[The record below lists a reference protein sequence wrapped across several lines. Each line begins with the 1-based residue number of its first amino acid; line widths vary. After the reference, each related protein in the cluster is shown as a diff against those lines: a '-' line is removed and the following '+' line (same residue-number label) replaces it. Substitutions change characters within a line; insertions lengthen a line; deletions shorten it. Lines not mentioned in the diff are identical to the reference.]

1 MRKLIKITLCIA
13 LVLSMVT
20 GCTVVNVAKAGEVN
34 GERIALSEYKYL
46 LSFSQIYFGAMDY
59 DDLLTTVLMYD
70 SYTRSYMYSD
80 LAEFVSEAG
89 NAEGE
94 SSLWE
99 KEMDGE
105 TVEEKLKSFVFDK
118 AVELKLAAQKAAEL
132 GIELTDEEASAITDS
147 KNSFIQAFGSQSKLS
162 EALESVKMTE
172 SELTSM
178 WKSMLLASKVSEA
191 LAGDD
196 EATDEELKK
205 YYNDN
210 YMRVKHILVKV
221 GDDGIEE
228 LSDAEAKA
236 KSIIEELNGGA
247 DFEKLM
253 SEYSSDV
260 DSEGNINGGNTGYVF
275 TEGDF
280 GNPAFENASRA
291 LSVGEYT
298 TEPVLVDGSYSGYH
312 IIKRYALDETYFD
325 NDEDS
330 VKDAVKTAMQN
341 AAYEAAINEMKESA
355 EISRSESKIKRIKLV
370 EIKSD
375 NEDEE

>member
-89 NAEGE
+89 NAEGG
-94 SSLWE
+94 SSLW
-99 KEMDGE
+99 KKDMDGE
-105 TVEEKLKSFVFDK
+105 TVEEKLKSLVFDK

-132 GIELTDEEASAITDS
+132 RIELTDEEASAITDS

-191 LAGDD
+191 LVGDD

-280 GNPAFENASRA
+280 GNPAFENASGA

-298 TEPVLVDGSYSGYH
+298 AEPVLVDGSYSGYH

-341 AAYEAAINEMKESA
+341 AAYEAAINEMKASA
-355 EISRSESKIKRIKLV
+355 EISKSESKIKRIKLV

-375 NEDEE
+375 SEDEE

>member
-1 MRKLIKITLCIA
+1 MKKLIKITLCIA

-34 GERIALSEYKYL
+34 GERIALSQYKYL
-46 LSFSQIYFGAMDY
+46 LSFSQLYFGAMDY

-70 SYTRSYMYSD
+70 GYTRSYMYSD

-89 NAEGE
+89 KAEGE

-105 TVEEKLKSFVFDK
+105 TVEDKLKSFVFEK

-132 GIELTDEEASAITDS
+132 GIELTDEETSSITDS
-147 KNSFIQAFGSQSKLS
+147 KNSFIQAFGSQAKLS

-172 SELTSM
+172 SELMSM
-178 WKSMLLASKVSEA
+178 WKSMLLASKLSEA
-191 LAGDD
+191 LLGD
-196 EATDEELKK
+196 EEVTDEEVKE
-205 YYNDN
+205 YYTDN
-210 YMRVKHILVKV
+210 YMRVKHILIKV

-236 KSIIEELNGGA
+236 LSVIEELNGGA
-247 DFEKLM
+247 DFEVLM
-253 SEYSSDV
+253 NEYSSDV
-260 DSEGNINGGNTGYVF
+260 DSDGNINGGNEGYVF
-275 TEGDF
+275 TEGTF

-291 LSVGEYT
+291 LTVGEYT
-298 TEPVLVDGSYSGYH
+298 EEPVLVDGSYSGYH
-312 IIKRYALDETYFD
+312 IIKRYALDEAYFD

-330 VKDAVKTAMQN
+330 VKATVKSDMQK
-341 AAYEAAINEMKESA
+341 AAYEVAINEMKDSA
-355 EISRSESKIKRIKLV
+355 EISRSESKIKGIKLV

-375 NEDEE
+375 SEDEE